1 MSIPHISTETYHR
14 SSRPRRPYEVS
25 ESPRLQLRP
34 LWDAAPL
41 PVLWSQMAPVGSW
54 RPPLATRR
62 MLDDVGWCGMMW
74 DDVGWVFFMDFEW
87 LLILCWY
94 CWHCWGRNGSPYP
107 DTPKASTSFAKCQ
120 GALVPCEGRSL
131 KTCLAPPHSWPW
143 AGAGILDG
151 DLKTAQ
157 DPGPTENQGRGQGR
171 GQHVQ
176 STSGVTAT
184 FQLSNCHSQVELP
197 CALRKAPTFAM
208 TSNKAWTAGKT
219 LLRLCREK
227 LDIND
232 QIKRP
237 QLTKTN
243 QCFPWIS
250 GAHTAHMYIMY
261 WTGSES

>member
-94 CWHCWGRNGSPYP
+94 CVDIVGIVGVEMGHH
-107 DTPKASTSFAKCQ
+107 TQIHPKHPHPLPSAKEPLSHVRDAVWKL
-120 GALVPCEGRSL
+120 ALPHLIRGL
-131 KTCLAPPHSWPW
+131 GQALAFWM
-143 AGAGILDG
+143 
-151 DLKTAQ
+151 
-157 DPGPTENQGRGQGR
+157 
-171 GQHVQ
+171 
-176 STSGVTAT
+176 VTWKPLRT
-184 FQLSNCHSQVELP
+184 QV
-197 CALRKAPTFAM
+197 
-208 TSNKAWTAGKT
+208 
-219 LLRLCREK
+219 LLR
-227 LDIND
+227 
-232 QIKRP
+232 
-237 QLTKTN
+237 TKEEAKGVVN
-243 QCFPWIS
+243 
-250 GAHTAHMYIMY
+250 MYKARQV
-261 WTGSES
+261 